1 MRSSQCN
8 AEWRSGNA
16 ELLFVIY
23 RTLSENKKVLPI
35 HSVDSNHEQMTEI
48 PEPQSEIRNLRVAAI
63 GVGSLGRHH
72 ARNFAELLR
81 ERRIG
86 SVTVCDSNGEV
97 AAKVAADNGLDRSVT
112 DWRELLGSVDAVSI
126 ATPTETHCNIA
137 VPFLESGVHVLVE
150 KPIALTL
157 QEADKM
163 IAAAK
168 GSGAKLMV
176 GQLERFNPAM
186 VALRPH
192 VTQPLYFEIHRVS
205 PFPNRSLDVD
215 VVLDVMIHDLD
226 AVQWL
231 VGEDVKVTAI
241 HAVGI
246 PVISDKVDAA
256 NARIEFE
263 NGAVANITASRIG
276 TEKIR
281 KTRFY
286 QTNAYVVLDYATKFA
301 SLTSLN
307 PEASH
312 PLLGIS
318 INRLEIND
326 VEPLRAEIKAFLDSI
341 ERDVDPPVTGADGR
355 RALALAA
362 GVLEKIDAHA
372 SRVFAKSRD

>member
-1 MRSSQCN
+1 M
-8 AEWRSGNA
+8 
-16 ELLFVIY
+16 
-23 RTLSENKKVLPI
+23 
-35 HSVDSNHEQMTEI
+35 DEI
-48 PEPQSEIRNLRVAAI
+48 GNLRTAVI

-72 ARNFAELLR
+72 ARNYAELSR
-81 ERRIG
+81 EDRVKFVG
-86 SVTVCDSNGEV
+86 VSDSDGDTLSRV
-97 AAKVAADNGLDRSVT
+97 SSDNGCDAFA
-112 DWRELLGSVDAVSI
+112 DWRELIGKVDAVSI
-126 ATPTETHCNIA
+126 ATPTETHCEIA
-137 VPFLESGVHVLVE
+137 RAFLEAGVHVLVE

-157 QEADKM
+157 DEADQM
-163 IAAAK
+163 IAAAEK
-168 GSGAKLMV
+168 SGAKLMV

-192 VTQPLYFEIHRVS
+192 VTKPLYFEIHRVS
-205 PFPNRSLDVD
+205 PYPNRSLDVD

-231 VGEDVKVTAI
+231 VGEDVEVAGI

-256 NARIEFE
+256 NARIEFQ

-318 INRLEIND
+318 INRLEIDD
-326 VEPLRAEIKAFLDSI
+326 VEPLRAEITAFLDSI
-341 ERDVDPPVTGADGR
+341 ETGTPPPVTGADGR
-355 RALALAA
+355 RALALAV
-362 GVLEKIDAHA
+362 GVLEKIEAHS
-372 SRVFAKSRD
+372 SRVFPK

>member
-1 MRSSQCN
+1 MSIGQ
-8 AEWRSGNA
+8 
-16 ELLFVIY
+16 
-23 RTLSENKKVLPI
+23 
-35 HSVDSNHEQMTEI
+35 Q
-48 PEPQSEIRNLRVAAI
+48 LRVAAI

-72 ARNFAELLR
+72 ARNYAEMSAEGR
-81 ERRIG
+81 VEFVG
-86 SVTVCDSNGEV
+86 VCDVDEKTAATV
-97 AAKVAADNGLDRSVT
+97 AAEHCTPRFS
-112 DWRELLGSVDAVSI
+112 DWHELIGETDAVSI
-126 ATPTETHCNIA
+126 ATPTETHCEIA
-137 VPFLESGVHVLVE
+137 CAFLNEGIHVLVE

-157 QEADKM
+157 AEADQM

-168 GSGAKLMV
+168 VSGAKLMV
-176 GQLERFNPAM
+176 GQLERYNPAM

-192 VTQPLYFEIHRVS
+192 VTNPLYFEIHRVS

-231 VGEDVKVTAI
+231 VGEDIAI
-241 HAVGI
+241 SEIRAVGI

-286 QTNAYVVLDYATKFA
+286 QTNSYVVLDYATKF
-301 SLTSLN
+301 SSVTSLN
-307 PEASH
+307 PEAPH

-318 INRLEIND
+318 INTLKIKD
-326 VEPLRAEIKAFLDSI
+326 VEPLKAELIDFLDAI
-341 ERDVDPPVTGADGR
+341 ENDKTPAVTGEDGR
-355 RALALAA
+355 RALALAV
-362 GVLEKIDAHA
+362 GVLERIEAH
-372 SRVFAKSRD
+372 RGRLNV

>member
-1 MRSSQCN
+1 M
-8 AEWRSGNA
+8 
-16 ELLFVIY
+16 
-23 RTLSENKKVLPI
+23 SENQKFR
-35 HSVDSNHEQMTEI
+35 T
-48 PEPQSEIRNLRVAAI
+48 AAI

-72 ARNFAELLR
+72 ARNYAELAR
-81 ERRIG
+81 EGRVEFVG
-86 SVTVCDSNGEV
+86 ACDTNADT
-97 AAKVAADNGLDRSVT
+97 AAQVGKDNNCATFT
-112 DWRELLGSVDAVSI
+112 DSRELLDKVDAVSI
-126 ATPTETHCNIA
+126 ATPTETHCEIA
-137 VPFLESGVHVLVE
+137 CAFLEKGVNVLVE

-157 QEADKM
+157 DEADKM
-163 IAAAK
+163 IATAAK
-168 GSGAKLMV
+168 SSAKLMV

-192 VTQPLYFEIHRVS
+192 VTKPLYFEIHRVS

-231 VGEDVKVTAI
+231 VGEDVKVSAI

-246 PVISDKVDAA
+246 PLISDKVDAA

-307 PEASH
+307 PDASH

-318 INRLEIND
+318 INRLEVND
-326 VEPLRAEIKAFLDSI
+326 VEPLRAEITAFLNAI
-341 ERDVDPPVTGADGR
+341 FENEQPPVSGEDGR
-355 RALALAA
+355 RALALAV
-362 GVLEKIDAHA
+362 GVLEKIETHRQRLD
-372 SRVFAKSRD
+372 V

>member
-1 MRSSQCN
+1 MD
-8 AEWRSGNA
+8 GNRR
-16 ELLFVIY
+16 L
-23 RTLSENKKVLPI
+23 RT
-35 HSVDSNHEQMTEI
+35 
-48 PEPQSEIRNLRVAAI
+48 AAI

-72 ARNFAELLR
+72 ARNYAELARDGRVEFVGVCDLNPETAAQVATDTDR
-81 ERRIG
+81 ERF
-86 SVTVCDSNGEV
+86 S
-97 AAKVAADNGLDRSVT
+97 
-112 DWRELLGSVDAVSI
+112 DWHELLDKVDVVSI
-126 ATPTETHCNIA
+126 ATPTGTHCEIA
-137 VPFLESGVHVLVE
+137 TAFLDHGVHVLVE
-150 KPIALTL
+150 KPIAVTL
-157 QEADKM
+157 AEADQM
-163 IAAAK
+163 IAAAAR
-168 GSGAKLMV
+168 SGTKLMV

-192 VTQPLYFEIHRVS
+192 VTHPLYFEIHRVS

-231 VGEDVKVTAI
+231 VGEDVGVSEI

-246 PVISDKVDAA
+246 PVVSDKVDAA

-307 PEASH
+307 PDAAH

-318 INRLEIND
+318 INRLAIQD
-326 VEPLRAEIKAFLDSI
+326 VEPLRAEISAFLDTI
-341 ERDVDPPVTGADGR
+341 ERKQEPPITGKDGR
-355 RALALAA
+355 RALALAI
-362 GVLEKIDAHA
+362 GVLDKIEAH
-372 SRVFAKSRD
+372 RIRLDV

>member
-1 MRSSQCN
+1 M
-8 AEWRSGNA
+8 
-16 ELLFVIY
+16 
-23 RTLSENKKVLPI
+23 
-35 HSVDSNHEQMTEI
+35 
-48 PEPQSEIRNLRVAAI
+48 SEINGSRSNNSILRVAAI

-72 ARNFAELLR
+72 ARNYAELAAEGRVDLV
-81 ERRIG
+81 G
-86 SVTVCDSNGEV
+86 VCDLDEGNRT
-97 AAKVAADNGLDRSVT
+97 KVAEDNKCPSFS
-112 DWRELLGSVDAVSI
+112 DWRELLDKTDVVSI
-126 ATPTETHCNIA
+126 ATPTETHSEIA
-137 VPFLESGVHVLVE
+137 CGFLDKGVNVLVE
-150 KPIALTL
+150 KPIASTL
-157 QEADKM
+157 EEADRM

-168 GSGAKLMV
+168 KSGAKLMV

-192 VTQPLYFEIHRVS
+192 VTKPLYFEIHRVS

-231 VGEDVKVTAI
+231 VGEDVKVSGI

-301 SLTSLN
+301 SLTSLD
-307 PEASH
+307 PAASH

-318 INRLEIND
+318 INRLEIDD
-326 VEPLRAEIKAFLDSI
+326 VEPLRAEITAFLDSI
-341 ERDVDPPVTGADGR
+341 EKGIEPPVSGEDGR
-355 RALALAA
+355 RALALAV
-362 GVLEKIDAHA
+362 GVLEKIEAHA
-372 SRVFAKSRD
+372 TRVFAA

>member
-1 MRSSQCN
+1 M
-8 AEWRSGNA
+8 AE
-16 ELLFVIY
+16 I
-23 RTLSENKKVLPI
+23 K
-35 HSVDSNHEQMTEI
+35 
-48 PEPQSEIRNLRVAAI
+48 PETKDDGKLRVAAI

-72 ARNFAELLR
+72 ARNYSELAAEGRVNLV
-81 ERRIG
+81 G
-86 SVTVCDSNGEV
+86 VCDTEKATAERLAGESKC
-97 AAKVAADNGLDRSVT
+97 AAFT
-112 DWRELLGSVDAVSI
+112 DWRDLIGTVDAVSI
-126 ATPTETHCNIA
+126 ATPTETHCEIA
-137 VPFLESGVHVLVE
+137 CSFLEAGVHTLVE
-150 KPIALTL
+150 QPIATSLA
-157 QEADKM
+157 EADKM
-163 IAAAK
+163 IAAARS
-168 GSGAKLMV
+168 SGAKLMV

-192 VTQPLYFEIHRVS
+192 VNGPLYFEIHRVS

-231 VGEDVKVTAI
+231 VGEDVKVSEI
-241 HAVGI
+241 RAVGI

-307 PEASH
+307 PDAAH

-318 INRLEIND
+318 INRLEIDD
-326 VEPLRAEIKAFLDSI
+326 VEPLRAEIMSFLNAI
-341 ERDVDPPVTGADGR
+341 ENDKEPAVTGEDGR
-355 RALALAA
+355 RALALAV
-362 GVLEKIDAHA
+362 GVLEKIEAHVKHLNVG
-372 SRVFAKSRD
+372 R

>member
-1 MRSSQCN
+1 M
-8 AEWRSGNA
+8 E
-16 ELLFVIY
+16 
-23 RTLSENKKVLPI
+23 ENR
-35 HSVDSNHEQMTEI
+35 N
-48 PEPQSEIRNLRVAAI
+48 PQSTARVLRAAVI

-72 ARNFAELLR
+72 ARNYSEMKREGLIACVSICDAIKNTAEQ
-81 ERRIG
+81 
-86 SVTVCDSNGEV
+86 
-97 AAKVAADNGLDRSVT
+97 AAADNGCEFFT
-112 DWRELLGSVDAVSI
+112 NWRDLLGKVDIVSV
-126 ATPTETHCNIA
+126 ATPTETHCEITCA
-137 VPFLESGVHVLVE
+137 FLENGVHVLVE
-150 KPIALTL
+150 KPIASTL
-157 QEADKM
+157 AEADKM

-168 GSGAKLMV
+168 SSGAKLMV

-192 VTQPLYFEIHRVS
+192 VTRPLYFEIHRVS

-231 VGEDVKVTAI
+231 VGENVKVSAI

-286 QTNAYVVLDYATKFA
+286 QTNSYVVLDYATKFA
-301 SLTSLN
+301 SVTSLAPN
-307 PEASH
+307 AVH

-318 INRLEIND
+318 INRLEIKD
-326 VEPLRAEIKAFLDSI
+326 VEPLRAEIGAFIDAILQ
-341 ERDVDPPVTGADGR
+341 EKNPPVTGEDGR
-355 RALALAA
+355 RALSLAV
-362 GVLEKIDAHA
+362 GVLEKIEAH
-372 SRVFAKSRD
+372 RRRLDF

>member
-1 MRSSQCN
+1 MPESRTPNS
-8 AEWRSGNA
+8 
-16 ELLFVIY
+16 ELRIPRCAVIG
-23 RTLSENKKVLPI
+23 
-35 HSVDSNHEQMTEI
+35 
-48 PEPQSEIRNLRVAAI
+48 A
-63 GVGSLGRHH
+63 GSLGRHH
-72 ARNFAELLR
+72 VRNYAELAAEGRVELVG
-81 ERRIG
+81 I
-86 SVTVCDSNGEV
+86 CDSSLV
-97 AAKVAADNGLDRSVT
+97 TAAQVAADNGSDREVT
-112 DWRELLGSVDAVSI
+112 DWRDLLGEVDVVSI
-126 ATPTETHCNIA
+126 ATPTETHCEITCA
-137 VPFLESGVHVLVE
+137 FLEKGVHVLVE

-157 QEADKM
+157 DEADTM
-163 IAAAK
+163 IAAAEK
-168 GSGAKLMV
+168 SGAKLMV

-192 VTQPLYFEIHRVS
+192 VTKPLYFEIHRVS
-205 PFPNRSLDVD
+205 PYPNRSLDVD

-231 VGEDVKVTAI
+231 VGEDVKVSGI

-307 PEASH
+307 PNAAH

-318 INRLEIND
+318 VNRLEIND
-326 VEPLRAEIKAFLDSI
+326 VEPLRAEIVAFLDSI
-341 ERDVDPPVTGADGR
+341 AGDVDPPVTGADGR
-355 RALALAA
+355 RALALAV

-372 SRVFAKSRD
+372 SRVFAA

>member
-1 MRSSQCN
+1 MF
-8 AEWRSGNA
+8 G
-16 ELLFVIY
+16 
-23 RTLSENKKVLPI
+23 TKK
-35 HSVDSNHEQMTEI
+35 
-48 PEPQSEIRNLRVAAI
+48 LRAGAI

-72 ARNFAELLR
+72 ARNYAELAAEGR
-81 ERRIG
+81 VEFVG
-86 SVTVCDSNGEV
+86 VCDTNPDTAAQIAAASGSNYF
-97 AAKVAADNGLDRSVT
+97 T
-112 DWRELLGSVDAVSI
+112 DWRELLGEVDLVSI
-126 ATPTETHCNIA
+126 ATPTETHCEIA
-137 VPFLESGVHVLVE
+137 CAFLDRGVHVLVE
-150 KPIALTL
+150 KPIALSL
-157 QEADKM
+157 DEADKM
-163 IAAAK
+163 IAAAEK
-168 GSGAKLMV
+168 SAAKLMV

-192 VTQPLYFEIHRVS
+192 VTNPLYFEIHRVS

-231 VGEDVKVTAI
+231 VGEDVKVSEI
-241 HAVGI
+241 RAVGI

-312 PLLGIS
+312 PLLGIN
-318 INRLEIND
+318 INRLDVTD
-326 VEPLRAEIKAFLDSI
+326 VEPLRAEITAFLDSI
-341 ERDVDPPVTGADGR
+341 ENDARPPVTGHDGR
-355 RALALAA
+355 RALALAV
-362 GVLEKIDAHA
+362 GVLERIDAHV
-372 SRVFAKSRD
+372 SKLGV